1 MKVDFQICYSVPLNK
16 ASAVQKNDT
25 EVLSLRNCFSNNA
38 VKSKN
43 NMQCYDFK
51 YCSIGPQIS
60 WSLT

>member
-1 MKVDFQICYSVPLNK
+1 MKVDFQIYYSVPLNK

-43 NMQCYDFK
+43 NM
-51 YCSIGPQIS
+51 
-60 WSLT
+60 